1 MIHRWQQA
9 ISQCYDQGDAFAI
22 VTVIGVSGSTPREG
36 GSKMIVTQSDTFD
49 TIGGGQLEFL
59 TTQRA
64 RELIVKGLLAQKLE
78 HYPLSSKVGQCCGG
92 AVNMLYEIFPA
103 AARQVAIFGAGHVAQ
118 AVVKILSECDCRI
131 SWIDSRQEVFPS
143 QLAPNVSKQC
153 LQTPEDFLDALLPNA
168 DVLILTHDHALD
180 YRLLLELLLHT
191 DIASIGL
198 IGSETKAKRFRQRLI
213 HDGVPEQA
221 LARYVCP
228 VGDTAIKGKLPME
241 VAVSICAQLLAK
253 LETESSKDNPRRGV
267 SWREIKSVLDGDL
280 SSRQSLPTDAA
291 SPSTKQE

>member
-1 MIHRWQQA
+1 MMHRWQQA
-9 ISQCYDQGDAFAI
+9 ISQCHDQGDAFVI

-36 GSKMIVTQSDTFD
+36 GSKMIVTQTDTFD

-64 RELIVKGLLAQKLE
+64 RELIVKGVLAQKLE

-103 AARQVAIFGAGHVAQ
+103 AAHQVAIFGAGHVAQ

-131 SWIDSRQEVFPS
+131 SWVDSRPEIFPL

-153 LQTPEDFLDALLPNA
+153 LQTPEEFLDRLTPNA

-191 DIASIGL
+191 DIESIGL
-198 IGSETKAKRFRQRLI
+198 IGSATKAKRFRQRLI
-213 HDGVPEQA
+213 HDGVSEQA
-221 LARYVCP
+221 LSRYVCP

-241 VAVSICAQLLAK
+241 VAVSICAQILAK
-253 LETESSKDNPRRGV
+253 SQTASSKDNPRRGV
-267 SWREIKSVLDGDL
+267 SWREIKSVLNGDVSASRSVAADPVSR
-280 SSRQSLPTDAA
+280 SS
-291 SPSTKQE
+291 KQE